1 MLRAPGQSFKAF
13 ALVSAPGAYGVLG
26 APQDPSWTVQDPSAQ
41 TPKPTRQHLK
51 TVSEPTDSPSH

>member
-1 MLRAPGQSFKAF
+1 VLKVRD
-13 ALVSAPGAYGVLG
+13 VIDGVFG
-26 APQDPSWTVQDPSAQ
+26 THQAPSAQ